1 MLPDRCCLQVKTKRP
16 RQLRRDG
23 GSSIM
28 LTFPWG
34 IWSNCFGRQGVTLA
48 SKANR
53 YVLLAHDWCKIDYK
67 NHTRKADLRQITH
80 QTDIGYDMTVGLLVD
95 ADNGNPLAPMQM
107 HLKTADAFHSTAINP
122 PEVDAHHL
130 DQLSPTMRES
140 DQWGLGRK
148 VVHVI
153 DREADSLGRLRSW
166 DADGHLFLVRSD
178 DRRVLWGGGFYLI
191 SEIVEHFDSEILFE
205 PVGEARHRGKAV
217 MQEVAEAEIVLHR
230 PHSEVID
237 GEKRQVKGE
246 RLPMRLVITR
256 LLDEDDYIVAQ
267 WTLLTNVFDEEI
279 SAHQIAL
286 WYYWRWLIETFFK
299 LLKSHG
305 KELEKWQQ
313 QSGEAI
319 ARRILV
325 ASMACVAVWALQQDA
340 SPKPKNKKNI
350 GTTEWSTDGVR
361 SRLYRTG
368 ATGRI
373 HVTALDQRP
382 ADPNRHRHRTAQTY
396 REERPA
402 LRDTGMR
409 CVDSDALAGGPLWG
423 GMAWF
428 LIAGLTLAALLT
440 LIVIPVLYSL
450 LFGTIKPQRESS
462 DFVGNTKN
470 ISA

>member
-1 MLPDRCCLQVKTKRP
+1 MDRRLQRRYVQIVQQHMKSSNQNAAGPLLLAGENQAASATQAVWRFLNNP
-16 RQLRRDG
+16 NVSLGDLVEPLRQAGRDACQQ
-23 GSSIM
+23 SE
-28 LTFPWG
+28 
-34 IWSNCFGRQGVTLA
+34 SN
-48 SKANR
+48 

-95 ADNGNPLAPMQM
+95 ADDGNPLAPMQM
-107 HLKTADAFHSTAINP
+107 HLKTADTLHSTAINP

-130 DQLSPTMRES
+130 DQLAPTMRES
-140 DQWGLGRK
+140 DQWGLDRK

-178 DRRVLWGGGFYLI
+178 DRRVLWNGESYLI

-205 PVGEARHRGKAV
+205 PVGEAQHRGKAV
-217 MQEVAEAEIVLHR
+217 LQEVAEAEIVLHR

-305 KELEKWQQ
+305 QELEKWQQ

-325 ASMACVAVWALQQDA
+325 ASMACVVVWALQQDD
-340 SPKPKNKKNI
+340 SPEAEQSKKI
-350 GTTEWSTDGVR
+350 LVRLSGRQMEYGRVST
-361 SRLYRTG
+361 
-368 ATGRI
+368 A
-373 HVTALDQRP
+373 
-382 ADPNRHRHRTAQTY
+382 
-396 REERPA
+396 PA
-402 LRDTGMR
+402 L
-409 CVDSDALAGGPLWG
+409 LAGFMSL
-423 GMAWF
+423 
-428 LIAGLTLAALLT
+428 LSINDLLT
-440 LIVIPVLYSL
+440 QTDIDIGQLKRIA
-450 LFGTIKPQRESS
+450 
-462 DFVGNTKN
+462 KN
-470 ISA
+470 ALPFKVPA